1 MASKNQDIQ
10 VRLFGSLLKQPGKS
24 RDPKTLV
31 ELKKPLPLAEVIKN
45 LDIPLSRVQLVMVN
59 HRAVSPDFL
68 IHPGDR
74 VSLFPREY
82 AFFADWKAFR
92 FSL

>member
-10 VRLFGSLLKQPGKS
+10 VRLFGSLLKQHGKS
-24 RDPKTLV
+24 GDLKTRI
-31 ELKKPLPLAEVIKN
+31 ELKKPSPLIEIIKN